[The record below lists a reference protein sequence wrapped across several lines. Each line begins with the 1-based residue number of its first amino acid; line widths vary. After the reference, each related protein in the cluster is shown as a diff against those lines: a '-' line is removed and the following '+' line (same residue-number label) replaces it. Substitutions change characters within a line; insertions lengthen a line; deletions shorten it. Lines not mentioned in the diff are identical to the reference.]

1 MAKIFKLRHN
11 SYTPGMYQHEIDKI
25 KVFNSSHL
33 LVPFAICHDTPNLII
48 LTEYLHGNQTLF
60 HMLHKTSLT
69 IDSTTSIKLALDI
82 GRGMAFLH
90 GITNSFRPQFIL
102 NSHHIMVNI

>member
-11 SYTPGMYQHEIDKI
+11 SYTPGIFQHEIDKI

-48 LTEYLHGNQTLF
+48 LTEYLYGNQTLY
-60 HMLHKTSLT
+60 HMLHKTSNSNREKRLINPRNIFFRSNNRFNN
-69 IDSTTSIKLALDI
+69 ID
-82 GRGMAFLH
+82 
-90 GITNSFRPQFIL
+90 
-102 NSHHIMVNI
+102 

>member
-11 SYTPGMYQHEIDKI
+11 SYTPGMFQHEIDKI

-48 LTEYLHGNQTLF
+48 LTEYLYGNQTLY
-60 HMLHKTSLT
+60 HMLHKTSNSNQRAKTNRTDILKIQSNRTELELT
-69 IDSTTSIKLALDI
+69 
-82 GRGMAFLH
+82 F
-90 GITNSFRPQFIL
+90 
-102 NSHHIMVNI
+102 